1 MDKNTEI
8 DNKEVKEIKQE
19 GTGNSG
25 EDKNEVKDKDKE
37 GKKLEKVSLQRGD
50 KGFNLIAEQLEKA
63 EEETQQKFRL
73 DIRVVL
79 FVFFVVV
86 ISLGVVGYN
95 AYTTILLNREKA
107 KFEALENTFE
117 SYIYTVQANNQI
129 NERYTFY
136 NEVQEGFISSKEVLN
151 FWQEVSDNL
160 AEIRS
165 IELTRGIN
173 FEVSGRS
180 DNLRDV
186 TKLWHFLSIDDRVKN
201 VTLDSM
207 SIPRDD
213 DGHITFSFKG
223 VLNLE
228 YFNKRR

>member
-1 MDKNTEI
+1 MNKKEEK
-8 DNKEVKEIKQE
+8 DNKKEESMPTEETNTK
-19 GTGNSG
+19 
-25 EDKNEVKDKDKE
+25 EDVN
-37 GKKLEKVSLQRGD
+37 LEKVSLHRSEGS
-50 KGFNLIAEQLEKA
+50 FNLIAKQLEEA
-63 EEETQQKFRL
+63 EKESQQKFRL

-79 FVFFVVV
+79 FVFFVVL

-95 AYTTILLNREKA
+95 GYATVLLNREKA
-107 KFEALENTFE
+107 KLEALENSFD
-117 SYIYTVQANNQI
+117 SYIYTVQANNQV
-129 NERYTFY
+129 NERYVFY
-136 NEVQEGFISSKEVLN
+136 NDVQEGFISSKEVLN

>member
-1 MDKNTEI
+1 MNKKEEK
-8 DNKEVKEIKQE
+8 DNKKEESMPTEETNTK
-19 GTGNSG
+19 
-25 EDKNEVKDKDKE
+25 EDVN
-37 GKKLEKVSLQRGD
+37 LEKVSLHRSEGS
-50 KGFNLIAEQLEKA
+50 FNLIAKQLEEA
-63 EEETQQKFRL
+63 EKESQQKFRL

-79 FVFFVVV
+79 FVFFVVL

-95 AYTTILLNREKA
+95 GYATVLLNREKA
-107 KFEALENTFE
+107 KLEALENSFD
-117 SYIYTVQANNQI
+117 SYIYTVQANNQV
-129 NERYTFY
+129 NERYVFY
-136 NEVQEGFISSKEVLN
+136 NDVQEGFISSKEVLN

-173 FEVSGRS
+173 FEVSGKS

-186 TKLWHFLSIDDRVKN
+186 TKLWHFLSIDDRVKS
-201 VTLDSM
+201 VTLDNM
-207 SIPRDD
+207 SIPRED
-213 DGHITFSFKG
+213 DGNLTFSFKG

>member
-1 MDKNTEI
+1 MEKKKEMDSK
-8 DNKEVKEIKQE
+8 KEEGKQHVDTVKTE
-19 GTGNSG
+19 GTKGIEETN
-25 EDKNEVKDKDKE
+25 
-37 GKKLEKVSLQRGD
+37 LEEVSLHRSDG
-50 KGFNLIAEQLEKA
+50 GFNLIADQLEKA
-63 EEETQQKFRL
+63 EKESQQKFRV

-79 FVFFVVV
+79 FVFFVVL

-95 AYTTILLNREKA
+95 GYATILLNREKA
-107 KFEALENTFE
+107 KLEALETSFE
-117 SYIYTVQANNQI
+117 DYVYTIQANNQI
-129 NERYTFY
+129 NERYIFY

-160 AEIRS
+160 AEIRN
-165 IELTRGIN
+165 IELTRGVN

-180 DNLRDV
+180 ENLRDV
-186 TKLWHFLSIDDRVKN
+186 TKLWHFLSIDDRVKS

-207 SIPRDD
+207 SIPRED
-213 DGHITFSFKG
+213 DGHLTFSFKG